1 MAQAQPKFLTA
12 AEVSQRWG
20 GAVGTGTLANWR
32 VQGKGP
38 AFVKLGSKVRY
49 PVTQLEE
56 WEVAHMVE
64 SAANDNTEQ
73 IGQGKK

>member
-38 AFVKLGSKVRY
+38 AFVKLGSKVLY
-49 PVTQLEE
+49 PVEE
-56 WEVAHMVE
+56 LDQWEAAQKVNH
-64 SAANDNTEQ
+64 AANDNKQPDT
-73 IGQGKK
+73 IK

>member
-38 AFVKLGSKVRY
+38 AFVKLGSKVLY
-49 PVTQLEE
+49 PIDELDK
-56 WEVAHMVE
+56 WEAAQKVN
-64 SAANDNTEQ
+64 AANDNA
-73 IGQGKK
+73 K